1 MSFVEVVMSKDK
13 YLYKFSRKI
22 EAIVFN
28 ILQIFCKACEKN
40 FTNSSLYSAR
50 NVFFWM
56 FSGTT
61 E

>member
-13 YLYKFSRKI
+13 YLYKYSRKI

-28 ILQIFCKACEKN
+28 ILQIFCKAREKN

-50 NVFFWM
+50 DVFF
-56 FSGTT
+56 
-61 E
+61 